1 MPFLN
6 VAFWRMVFCGYAV
19 WTAPTTS
26 SSHFRAKGEGFA
38 RRAALVACQRLLP
51 TWWITLYGRFRC
63 DRGFFRSPIP
73 LRLLLAAQ
81 PELITPVL
89 QVVQRVLSR
98 HLLEQA
104 GLKAGEGDCGSVTLI
119 HRFSSDIT
127 CKQVSLLCNFVVAQ
141 PPT

>member
-1 MPFLN
+1 MSE
-6 VAFWRMVFCGYAV
+6 
-19 WTAPTTS
+19 TA
-26 SSHFRAKGEGFA
+26 AN
-38 RRAALVACQRLLP
+38 LVDDVIPQVPVRQWVLSL
-51 TWWITLYGRFRC
+51 
-63 DRGFFRSPIP
+63 PIP

-119 HRFSSDIT
+119 QRFSSDIT

>member
-1 MPFLN
+1 MRQWDL
-6 VAFWRMVFCGYAV
+6 
-19 WTAPTTS
+19 S
-26 SSHFRAKGEGFA
+26 
-38 RRAALVACQRLLP
+38 L
-51 TWWITLYGRFRC
+51 
-63 DRGFFRSPIP
+63 PIP

-98 HLLEQA
+98 YLLGQA

-119 HRFSSDIT
+119 QRFSSDIT
-127 CKQVSLLCNFVVAQ
+127 CKQFSLLCNFVVAQ

>member
-1 MPFLN
+1 MRQWVL
-6 VAFWRMVFCGYAV
+6 
-19 WTAPTTS
+19 S
-26 SSHFRAKGEGFA
+26 
-38 RRAALVACQRLLP
+38 L
-51 TWWITLYGRFRC
+51 
-63 DRGFFRSPIP
+63 PIP

-98 HLLEQA
+98 HLLERA

-119 HRFSSDIT
+119 QRFSSDIT

-141 PPT
+141 PLT

>member
-1 MPFLN
+1 MRQWDL
-6 VAFWRMVFCGYAV
+6 
-19 WTAPTTS
+19 S
-26 SSHFRAKGEGFA
+26 
-38 RRAALVACQRLLP
+38 L
-51 TWWITLYGRFRC
+51 
-63 DRGFFRSPIP
+63 PIP

-98 HLLEQA
+98 YLLGQA

-119 HRFSSDIT
+119 QRFSSDIT